1 LLVCAALGLAACQTT
16 PPPPPQIKTIT
27 LARYEPVPFAALP
40 AVAAADLVA
49 AWPALLASCRA
60 FERGNGA
67 RRTAWQSLCS
77 QANSVASSDAAAQRA
92 LLAATTDAFRIVAE
106 VREDTRNGSTGNAL
120 AGNRLIEERVR
131 GQITGYYEPMLE
143 GSRQPAP
150 PYVHPLHRVPDD
162 LLTIDLASV
171 YPELRDLR
179 LRGRLVESPNGKRV
193 VPYWSR
199 GELADGNRLRGTE
212 LVWVDDAI
220 EAFFLQI
227 QGSGRVRL
235 HGGADDGAV
244 VRIGYADINGHPYR
258 SIGRVLIERGEL
270 KLEQASMQGIRAW
283 ANANPQRVAELL
295 NQNPSYVFF
304 RELPL
309 GDPNAGP
316 VGALNVPLTAGY
328 SVAGDPRFVPLGA
341 PVVIDTTHPT
351 TQAPLVRLM
360 LVQDTGGAIRG
371 PLRFDY
377 FWGTGRAA
385 GEQAGRQRG
394 DVAAWVLVPKG
405 LRPEGLLQ

>member
-1 LLVCAALGLAACQTT
+1 
-16 PPPPPQIKTIT
+16 
-27 LARYEPVPFAALP
+27 
-40 AVAAADLVA
+40 
-49 AWPALLASCRA
+49 
-60 FERGNGA
+60 
-67 RRTAWQSLCS
+67 
-77 QANSVASSDAAAQRA
+77 
-92 LLAATTDAFRIVAE
+92 
-106 VREDTRNGSTGNAL
+106 
-120 AGNRLIEERVR
+120 
-131 GQITGYYEPMLE
+131 MLE